1 MTGVSALPGFSTR
14 GLRFQ
19 VERIVLWVLMLAALA
34 AASLAPLLMVSRPL
48 AASDVVNCL
57 DAQRDLVVRKVRH
70 RCEGQI
76 LTDAE
81 AEAWRERAAQRKL
94 EQFRRAQDTV
104 PQVEARPHAVSTG
117 FWVHEDGYLV
127 TNNHA
132 VQGCQRLSLL
142 QDGQPLGP
150 ARIHATRPA
159 LDLALLKAERRPQ
172 AVAAFVAR
180 PDLAPGTELNIV
192 GYPSEGVPRVQAA
205 LYPAEAA
212 GQPRSDETP
221 LFAFLGR
228 IRFGNSGSPVLDDSG
243 GVLGIVTAKIDSLAV
258 YEQTGRLP
266 PDLGLAVAGRQIE
279 AFLATQG
286 LSRQRATGGAT
297 LSAEAQLAQAR
308 RLVVRVDCWRS

>member
-1 MTGVSALPGFSTR
+1 MRTLLV
-14 GLRFQ
+14 
-19 VERIVLWVLMLAALA
+19 AALT
-34 AASLAPLLMVSRPL
+34 AASLAPLLLAPRPL
-48 AASDVVNCL
+48 AASDVVHCL
-57 DAQRDLVVRKVRH
+57 DQQRDLVVRKVRH

-81 AEAWRERAAQRKL
+81 AAAWRERAAQRKL
-94 EQFRRAQDTV
+94 EQFQRAQDTV

-142 QDGQPLGP
+142 QDGQPLGS

-192 GYPSEGVPRVQAA
+192 GYPSEGMPRVQAA
-205 LYPAEAA
+205 LYPAESA

-228 IRFGNSGSPVLDDSG
+228 IRFGNSGSPVLNGSG

-258 YEQTGRLP
+258 FEQTGRLP

-279 AFLATQG
+279 AFLEAEG

-308 RLVVRVDCWRS
+308 RLVMRVDCWRN